1 MEANQLVLM
10 VRSLGPVLMEVLQPR
25 KMEGSQSV
33 RMEASQPVQM
43 VGSLRPVLM
52 EALLVVEEVEEV
64 GEAAQGQSVSA
75 VMGQHLSNLALV
87 ANLCAMLRHNA
98 ISNLGHHFKD
108 KAFNLIGQMFMIG
121 ILLLLVIV
129 N

>member
-1 MEANQLVLM
+1 
-10 VRSLGPVLMEVLQPR
+10 
-25 KMEGSQSV
+25 
-33 RMEASQPVQM
+33 MEASQPVQM

-75 VMGQHLSNLALV
+75 VMGQLLSNLALV

-108 KAFNLIGQMFMIG
+108 KTFNLIGQMFMIS
-121 ILLLLVIV
+121 ILLPLVIV
-129 N
+129 